1 MAAKKN
7 VQTRGA
13 KYSLYAELGILALL
27 LFLVIGMAAG
37 MCRGP
42 EGPQGI
48 QGVVGP
54 AGPGG
59 DVTGVEGR
67 PGVAGPVGAQGTIG
81 AAGPAGPQGPEG
93 PPSSDPGP
101 EGPAGPAGEQGIQ
114 GEKGEIGPLGPAGPP
129 GDLAYINAPSLADQL
144 VTVNHTLVFTVE
156 GVPITASTVGTELP
170 NPVSRRAVD
179 IQGKQAVRAQW
190 AQSTNTDIKL
200 RMEYL
205 RPGTTD
211 SWTWLVPNYGAA
223 DVAYRNQTSE
233 WYAVPKHQS
242 VRELIVRAVVFG
254 ETTELRVTYIEL
266 DLR

>member
-114 GEKGEIGPLGPAGPP
+114 GEIGPLGPVGPP
-129 GDLAYINAPSLADQL
+129 GDLAYINAPPAAAQWA
-144 VTVNHTLVFTVE
+144 TVNHTLVFDVN
-156 GVPITASTVGTELP
+156 GVPVTTSTAGTELP
-170 NPVSRRAVD
+170 NNISQRAVD
-179 IQGKQAVRAQW
+179 IQGKQAVRVQW
-190 AQSTNTDIKL
+190 AQSTDADIKL
-200 RMEYL
+200 RMQFL
-205 RPGTTD
+205 REGTTD
-211 SWTWLVPNYGAA
+211 QWVDLVTPLGAA
-223 DVAYRNQTSE
+223 GLAYRNQTSD
-233 WYAVPKHQS
+233 WYSVPKYQS
-242 VRELIVRAVVFG
+242 ATRLIVRAVVVG
-254 ETTELRVTYIEL
+254 EPIEIKVTYVEL